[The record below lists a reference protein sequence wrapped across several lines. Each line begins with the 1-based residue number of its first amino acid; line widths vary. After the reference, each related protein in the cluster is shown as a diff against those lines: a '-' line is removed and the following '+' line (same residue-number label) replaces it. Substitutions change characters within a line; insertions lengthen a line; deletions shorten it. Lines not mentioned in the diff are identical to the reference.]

1 MQIKGLHKNVYRFY
15 AYARTQECL
24 ETYRHQYADQVHK
37 WDGLKAEKVS
47 NRLCQRIVGI
57 SRATYYRHKKI
68 LKALNKGMLPPSK
81 RPKRINS
88 PRWGESQKQLVLNLR
103 RENPTYGKE
112 KIAIILKRDFGQT
125 ISESTVGRILNHLK
139 EKGLIQ
145 KSASALRAKRKRSFL
160 KGHAKPWTFKDYKE
174 IGMGERIQ
182 IDHMTVTKNG
192 ITVKHFQ
199 AWDRL
204 SKFITAGVYCHAK
217 SSSAKRFLID
227 FVKNVPFKIISI
239 QVDGGSEFMA
249 DFEQACADLKI
260 ELIVLP
266 PRKPEYN
273 GGVERCNR
281 TFREEF
287 YGRTNLLEDSVR
299 GIQAALTKA
308 VQKYNTYRPH
318 RNLKGFTPM
327 QYIQNIQS
335 ETLRLSQTM

>member
-192 ITVKHFQ
+192 PSSI
-199 AWDRL
+199 
-204 SKFITAGVYCHAK
+204 SKPGIVSQ
-217 SSSAKRFLID
+217 SSSQLAFIVMPKAPQLRDFL
-227 FVKNVPFKIISI
+227 
-239 QVDGGSEFMA
+239 
-249 DFEQACADLKI
+249 
-260 ELIVLP
+260 
-266 PRKPEYN
+266 
-273 GGVERCNR
+273 
-281 TFREEF
+281 
-287 YGRTNLLEDSVR
+287 
-299 GIQAALTKA
+299 
-308 VQKYNTYRPH
+308 
-318 RNLKGFTPM
+318 
-327 QYIQNIQS
+327 
-335 ETLRLSQTM
+335 